1 MMEISIKSSFQ
12 ETQWLVDG
20 KISSRWLMGER
31 QTLIY
36 KDSPKSIANGDFRMK
51 FVSTFSRDERLCCF
65 FKTPWGKIYQNQQ
78 GNLKNQQ
85 ISE

>member
-1 MMEISIKSSFQ
+1 MMEISTKSSFQ

-51 FVSTFSRDERLCCF
+51 FTLLF